1 MVALKTYKEID
12 LMRESSQLVSRPHS
26 ELAKFIKP
34 GVTSLYLDQLAE
46 EFIRDNGGLPGF
58 KGYNNFPNTLCVSQD
73 HEVVHGLPS
82 NKSILEGSIV
92 SIDCGVF
99 MNGFYGD
106 AAYTF
111 SVGEI
116 SIEKKRLLEVTKKA
130 LNIGVLAAT
139 CGNTIG
145 DIGFAIQEFTESQG
159 FSVVKELVGH
169 GIGRNLHE
177 DPEVPN
183 YGTKG
188 KGEILKDGMVLAV
201 EPMVNIGSSS
211 VVQKNDGWTI
221 LTKDGSPSAHFEYTI
236 AIKKDETE
244 ILSPFDA
251 IENVLN

>member
-12 LMRESSQLVSRPHS
+12 LMRESSQLVSRTHS

-116 SIEKKRLLEVTKKA
+116 SIEKC
-130 LNIGVLAAT
+130 NM
-139 CGNTIG
+139 
-145 DIGFAIQEFTESQG
+145 FAV
-159 FSVVKELVGH
+159 FS
-169 GIGRNLHE
+169 
-177 DPEVPN
+177 
-183 YGTKG
+183 
-188 KGEILKDGMVLAV
+188 
-201 EPMVNIGSSS
+201 
-211 VVQKNDGWTI
+211 
-221 LTKDGSPSAHFEYTI
+221 
-236 AIKKDETE
+236 
-244 ILSPFDA
+244 
-251 IENVLN
+251 

>member
-12 LMRESSQLVSRPHS
+12 LMRESSQLVSRTHS

-116 SIEKKRLLEVTKKA
+116 SIEKKRLLEVTKTA